1 MTLAIG
7 STLAGRYAIE
17 AELGVGGM
25 GTVYRARDVRL
36 GRDVA
41 VKVMSGRV
49 LQQADAISRF
59 EREARVGAQ
68 VNHPHIIQTFDFGQA
83 DGVWFLVLQLLT
95 EGDLLRLEEQ
105 QRPVSYQTACLAGY
119 QIADALVAA
128 HDAGVV
134 HRDLKPENVLVET
147 TTPLHVRV
155 ADFGMAYLTDAAD
168 PKDGR
173 LTRDGHFAGTPAYM
187 APEQV
192 TQHVVGPAADIY
204 ALGCMLFELLTGR
217 PPFEGSAATLL
228 AKQVYAPA
236 PRLSELRTDAPSGLV
251 ELVDRMLAKAAAMRP
266 TAEAVRRRLAGLL
279 DENLQPHE
287 RRRDAAYASDRGA
300 RMISLQADD
309 TAALPAP
316 SLGEGAIPI
325 GLVGSLGADVITAL
339 SLAGFEITPT
349 DPVLWLSIEQSSAD
363 VAALVATGVP
373 VVASCPR
380 DNFARVS
387 QLLRLGVI
395 EVVLDPL
402 VPSTIVRKLRRALEL
417 RSRSTP

>member
-1 MTLAIG
+1 MTLAVG
-7 STLAGRYAIE
+7 SMLAGRYAIA

-25 GTVYRARDVRL
+25 GAVYRARDVRL

-41 VKVMSGRV
+41 VKVMSGRM
-49 LQQADAISRF
+49 LQQADAIARF

-83 DGVWFLVLQLLT
+83 NGVWFLVLQLLT
-95 EGDLLRLEEQ
+95 EGDLVRLEEQ
-105 QRPVSYQTACLAGY
+105 HRPVPYQIACLAGY
-119 QIADALVAA
+119 QVADALVAA

-155 ADFGMAYLTDAAD
+155 ADFGMAYLMGATD

-173 LTRDGHFAGTPAYM
+173 LTQDGHFAGTPAYM

-192 TQHVVGPAADIY
+192 TQHPVGPAADIY
-204 ALGCMLFELLTGR
+204 ALGSMLFELLTAR
-217 PPFEGSAATLL
+217 PPFEGSAAMLL

-236 PRLSELRTDAPSGLV
+236 PRLSELRADAPSGLV

-266 TAEAVRRRLAGLL
+266 TAEAVRRRLATLL
-279 DENLQPHE
+279 DETMLPQE

-309 TAALPAP
+309 TTALPAP
-316 SLGEGAIPI
+316 SPGEGVIAVGLI
-325 GLVGSLGADVITAL
+325 GRLEADVLTAL
-339 SLAGFEITPT
+339 SLAGFEISATN
-349 DPVLWLSIEQSSAD
+349 PVLWLSIDQPSAD

-380 DNFARVS
+380 DNFAKVS

-395 EVVLDPL
+395 EVIL
-402 VPSTIVRKLRRALEL
+402 VPIVPSSIVRKLRRALEL